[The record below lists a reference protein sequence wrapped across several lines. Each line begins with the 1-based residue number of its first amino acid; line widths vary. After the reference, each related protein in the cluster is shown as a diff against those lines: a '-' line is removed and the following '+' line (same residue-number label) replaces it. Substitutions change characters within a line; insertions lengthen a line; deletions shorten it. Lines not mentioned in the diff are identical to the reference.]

1 MSSAQGPLG
10 NLPGM
15 QWDPIKKKYFPLTAI
30 PPPKPPSSADIARLR
45 GLLPRGPSSS
55 SNAASSSSGPVRAD
69 LGAGSAGA
77 RSARRAAETS
87 GSAAGG
93 YERKNGPSSSKQ
105 SSGAA
110 GGRRPGVL
118 GQQELGGDEAR
129 KQAMLSGVCFAEGQ
143 PRIVIGKRR
152 RIMPQPRPRTR
163 SGLPRL
169 RNVGTDGYV
178 ASSYYGGYACVYGT
192 VRMHS

>member
-1 MSSAQGPLG
+1 MSSARGPLG

-15 QWDPIKKKYFPLTAI
+15 QWDPIKKKYFPLTAP
-30 PPPKPPSSADIARLR
+30 PPPKPPSSAEIARLR
-45 GLLPRGPSSS
+45 GLIPRGPSSS
-55 SNAASSSSGPVRAD
+55 SNAASSSSVPRRQNSE
-69 LGAGSAGA
+69 AGSAAA
-77 RSARRAAETS
+77 RSARRGAEAS
-87 GSAAGG
+87 NSAASG
-93 YERKNGPSSSKQ
+93 YGRDSGPSSSKQ

-110 GGRRPGVL
+110 GGRRSEVL

-152 RIMPQPRPRTR
+152 RTMPQPKARTR

-169 RNVGTDGYV
+169 RHAGSDVYV
-178 ASSYYGGYACVYGT
+178 AS
-192 VRMHS
+192 